1 MSKLRLEGKVAII
14 TGAASGIGEATAR
27 LFVEH
32 GAFVVVADIQD
43 ELGDQVVSSIGKE
56 KASYKHC
63 DVSVEKQVE
72 ETVAF
77 ALEKYGS
84 LDIVYSN
91 AGMGGSFSS
100 ILDFSLEDFN
110 KIIATNV
117 SGAALMIKH
126 AARAMLDRKIRG
138 SIICTASVAA
148 VQAGFAP
155 HCYTASKH
163 AVLGLVQ
170 SACSELGAYGIRVNC
185 ISPSGVG
192 TPLACDIGKI
202 SARHVEEYTAK
213 MSLLKGIILKA
224 KHIADAA
231 LFLASDDS
239 VYLNGH
245 NLVVDGGFTVA
256 ASSFPIN
263 VSSATS

>member
-72 ETVAF
+72 EAVAF

-91 AGMGGSFSS
+91 A
-100 ILDFSLEDFN
+100 
-110 KIIATNV
+110 
-117 SGAALMIKH
+117 
-126 AARAMLDRKIRG
+126 DRKIRG

-148 VQAGFAP
+148 VSAGFAP

-163 AVLGLVQ
+163 AVLGLVR

-202 SARHVEEYTAK
+202 SARHVEAYTAK

-263 VSSATS
+263 VSSATP

>member
-63 DVSVEKQVE
+63 DVRIEKQVE

-91 AGMGGSFSS
+91 AGVGGSFSS
-100 ILDFSLEDFN
+100 ILEFSLEAFN
-110 KIIATNV
+110 KTMATNV
-117 SGAALMIKH
+117 SGAAVMIKH
-126 AARAMLDRKIRG
+126 SARAMLDKKIRG

-148 VQAGFAP
+148 VSAGFAP

-163 AVLGLVQ
+163 AVLGLVK

-185 ISPSGVG
+185 ISPFGVG
-192 TPLACDIGKI
+192 TPLACDLGNTNSSRI
-202 SARHVEEYTAK
+202 EELTSN
-213 MSLLKGIILKA
+213 MSHLKGIILKA

-231 LFLASDDS
+231 LFLSSDDS
-239 VYLNGH
+239 AYLNGH

-263 VSSATS
+263 VSYSTP